1 MALASQSR
9 LRSRRA
15 AFTMAEMLVVMAIIT
30 ILAASLAVVIPRL
43 RTRAMMARASADI
56 QSLGT
61 ALEKYRGDIGHY
73 PVAPWQINTSSTSTP
88 NWVATNAVGCNV
100 LFEGLTNRNAG
111 GENRGWGGASLEQ
124 PFIHGTLKECSG
136 SGCTRQVGDN
146 IRHYTYTSKPKHQIL
161 DPWGVP
167 YYYIAYP
174 DYLRGVKIWEGSS
187 AQPVIFGT
195 TERPN
200 DFWGDG
206 SPGAGPGVDPKTP
219 RKNYYGPPLA
229 LDEFFNASSFQIHTK
244 GPDQLTDAE
253 DGNPGQIDACDRGT
267 DRDDRNNFG
276 Q

>member
-1 MALASQSR
+1 MALASHSR

-61 ALEKYRGDIGHY
+61 ALEKYRDDIGHY
-73 PVAPWQINTSSTSTP
+73 PVAPFNNSDS
-88 NWVATNAVGCNV
+88 AD
-100 LFEGLTNRNAG
+100 LTIDDVFYNSLVNRSAG

-146 IRHYTYTSKPKHQIL
+146 IRHYTYSSKPKHQIL

-167 YYYIAYP
+167 YYYIAHP
-174 DYLRGVKIWEGSS
+174 EYLRSVRIWESVGSGRT
-187 AQPVIFGT
+187 AIYGA
-195 TERPN
+195 TEKPN
-200 DFWGDG
+200 DFWEDTPDG
-206 SPGAGPGVDPKTP
+206 
-219 RKNYYGPPLA
+219 RKVPPEAYYGPPLA
-229 LDEFFNASSFQIHTK
+229 LDEFFNASTFQIHSK

-253 DGNPGQIDACDRGT
+253 DGYPGNIDACDRGT
-267 DRDDRNNFG
+267 DRDDINNYG

>member
-1 MALASQSR
+1 MALESQSR

-61 ALEKYRGDIGHY
+61 ALEKYRGDIGYY
-73 PVAPWQINTSSTSTP
+73 PVAPWQVKNSS
-88 NWVATNAVGCNV
+88 NIWVATNAVACNV
-100 LFEGLTNRNAG
+100 LFEGLTNRKAG
-111 GENRGWGGASLEQ
+111 GDNRGWGGASLEQ
-124 PFIHGTLKECSG
+124 PFIRGTLKECSDA
-136 SGCTRQVGDN
+136 SCTRDVGEN
-146 IRHYTYTSKPKHQIL
+146 VRHYTYNSKPKHQIL

-167 YYYIAYP
+167 YYYIAHP
-174 DYLRGVKIWEGSS
+174 DYLRGVKVWESSS
-187 AQPVIFGT
+187 AQPVIYGT

-206 SPGAGPGVDPKTP
+206 STGAGSGADPLTP
-219 RKNYYGPPLA
+219 RKNYYGPPPA
-229 LDEFFNASSFQIHTK
+229 LDEFFNASTFQIHTK
-244 GPDQLTDAE
+244 GPDQLTDTE
-253 DGNPGQIDACDRGT
+253 DGDAVQIDACDRGT